1 MIKINL
7 KDIAKRLPHVYDWQ
21 HSLLK
26 KLPAFLFVGN
36 FCVAGGAVRS
46 LLEGKKDI
54 DGDIDIYT
62 FSQQD
67 KTELATALISSGF
80 KEVAHTEWSRT
91 FNGNGIDV
99 QIMEQIY
106 VDENDV
112 IQSFDFTV
120 TQGAYTPD
128 KDEFTFG
135 FWTFSD
141 VNTKTLT
148 INKLKHSDKILGRLA
163 KYCNYGYEPTH
174 DTLTQIYEFI
184 RLSPSTKVS
193 PYYRRGRKYLY

>member
-1 MIKINL
+1 MIKISL

-21 HSLLK
+21 HSLLC
-26 KLPAFLFVGN
+26 KLPLFHFVGN

-46 LLEGKKDI
+46 LLEGKTDI

-80 KEVAHTEWSRT
+80 KEVSHTEWSRT

-99 QIMEQIY
+99 QIMEQMY
-106 VDENDV
+106 VDETDV

-120 TQGAYTPD
+120 TQGAFTPD
-128 KDEFTFG
+128 KNEYC
-135 FWTFSD
+135 
-141 VNTKTLT
+141 TL
-148 INKLKHSDKILGRLA
+148 
-163 KYCNYGYEPTH
+163 
-174 DTLTQIYEFI
+174 
-184 RLSPSTKVS
+184 
-193 PYYRRGRKYLY
+193 